1 MSIIIDIE
9 VFGFT
14 GFYQGIWD
22 QSENE
27 QNEIH
32 EMKYGEY
39 EDFESLHM
47 IEDWGFPEDYRD
59 RVAELFA
66 DEYADMVS
74 SAIGIN
80 VKLVKSF
87 VRSPREYNFSTD
99 EIYAQIE
106 IEDYDEF
113 AKRLQH
119 FLKSDQYHDRLA
131 EIIQQNHTSCSGF
144 ISFMSNDIDEW
155 HELIEDPNNENYIS
169 CLVGYIVSVVDE
181 DGTQLLNST
190 IYEFVCSNTDL
201 HCVNPI
207 TDIAK
212 EEFELYEKYGHIYSE
227 YAKEHPLKYPDKYE
241 WEDYKGQFIECAEEY
256 ERELKRK
263 EEDAKCPY
271 LSGFEPDSISNNQ

>member
-113 AKRLQH
+113 AKRLQY
-119 FLKSDQYHDRLA
+119 FLKSDQYRGRLA
-131 EIIQQNHTSCSGF
+131 EIIRENHTSCSGF
-144 ISFMSNDIDEW
+144 ISFMSNDIDKW
-155 HELIEDPNNENYIS
+155 YELIEDPNNETYIS
-169 CLVGYIVSVVDE
+169 CLVEYIVVVVDE
-181 DGTQLLNST
+181 NRAKLLNNT

-201 HCVNPI
+201 HCVKPI

-212 EEFELYEKYGHIYSE
+212 DEWLLYEQYGSLYTKYADEHPLRYPDKWEWKNYKTEFLSHAEEFEK
-227 YAKEHPLKYPDKYE
+227 
-241 WEDYKGQFIECAEEY
+241 
-256 ERELKRK
+256 ELKRK
-263 EEDAKCPY
+263 E
-271 LSGFEPDSISNNQ
+271 FERKYQLCLDFKDY

>member
-1 MSIIIDIE
+1 MGITLDLE
-9 VFGFT
+9 VIGFT
-14 GFYQGIWD
+14 GFYQGLWD
-22 QSENE
+22 QT
-27 QNEIH
+27 QNECDEINDL
-32 EMKYGEY
+32 KYGSY
-39 EDFESLHM
+39 EGIENLHM
-47 IEDWGFPEDYRD
+47 LEDWGFQEDYRD

-106 IEDYDEF
+106 IKDYDEF
-113 AKRLQH
+113 VERLQY

-131 EIIQQNHTSCSGF
+131 EIIKQNHTSCSGF
-144 ISFMSNDIDEW
+144 ISFMSNDINEW
-155 HELIEDPNNENYIS
+155 HELIEGPNNENYIS
-169 CLVGYIVSVVDE
+169 CLVGYIVSIVDE
-181 DGTQLLNST
+181 DSAQLLSST

-201 HCVNPI
+201 HRVNPI

-227 YAKEHPLKYPDKYE
+227 YAKEHPLRYPDKYE
-241 WEDYKGQFIECAEEY
+241 WEYYKGQFIECAEEY
-256 ERELKRK
+256 EREIKRK
-263 EEDAKCPY
+263 EEDAKYPY
-271 LSGFEPDSISNNQ
+271 LPGFEPNSISNNQ

>member
-1 MSIIIDIE
+1 MGITLDLE
-9 VFGFT
+9 VIGFT
-14 GFYQGIWD
+14 GFYQGLWD
-22 QSENE
+22 QGENE
-27 QNEIH
+27 WNEVH
-32 EMKYGEY
+32 EIKYAEH

-87 VRSPREYNFSTD
+87 IRSPREYNFSTD

-119 FLKSDQYHDRLA
+119 FLKSDQYRGRLA
-131 EIIQQNHTSCSGF
+131 EIIRKNHTSCSGF

-155 HELIEDPNNENYIS
+155 RELIEDPNNENYIS

-181 DGTQLLNST
+181 NGAQLLNST
-190 IYEFVCSNTDL
+190 IYEFVCSDTDL
-201 HCVNPI
+201 HCVTPK

-212 EEFELYEKYGHIYSE
+212 DEWSLYEQYGSLYTE
-227 YAKEHPLKYPDKYE
+227 YADKHPLRYPNKWE
-241 WEDYKGQFIECAEEY
+241 WEDYKEEFLAHADEY
-256 ERELKRK
+256 AKEMKRK
-263 EEDAKCPY
+263 EFNEKYQLRLNFKD
-271 LSGFEPDSISNNQ
+271 L